1 MAHRK
6 EHDEEMKMVYLVV
19 ATVEHMVVVEMVEK
33 FGSGDGFLVFLG
45 EEEVEEGGM
54 GMLLLLDE
62 EEEMEEEEVVE
73 FGVKMV
79 EK

>member
-1 MAHRK
+1 M
-6 EHDEEMKMVYLVV
+6 
-19 ATVEHMVVVEMVEK
+19 VVEMVEK

-54 GMLLLLDE
+54 GMLLLDV
-62 EEEMEEEEVVE
+62 EEEMEGRMMVE

>member
-1 MAHRK
+1 M
-6 EHDEEMKMVYLVV
+6 
-19 ATVEHMVVVEMVEK
+19 
-33 FGSGDGFLVFLG
+33 VFLG
-45 EEEVEEGGM
+45 GEEVEEGGM
-54 GMLLLLDE
+54 GMLLLLDV